1 MFALFSGG
9 APRHRPGLL
18 RRRACARGLDSA
30 PPICTLG
37 GVASSGMNK
46 AKPPKT
52 PPVNAAARMTT
63 AEATVGALIAHGID
77 TIYALPGVH
86 NDSLFDALFKAGDAI
101 RTIHTR
107 HEQGAAYL
115 ALGAALAT
123 GRPQVYSVVPGPGLL
138 NSSAALL
145 TAYGM
150 NAPVLGLVGQ
160 IPQSAIGRGL
170 GHLHEIRDQ
179 AGIIARLVDF
189 SARIRAPAQA
199 AALVAQA
206 LRAMRTGRPGPAV
219 LECAIDVWGRSAP
232 VCAPAP
238 MTSAPQEP
246 IDEDALA
253 YAAKRLAAAKRP
265 LIVAGGGAQDAAAEV
280 ADLSRLLQAPV
291 LAYRR
296 GRGVLDSRDPLSVTL
311 PLGRELWGEADVVLG
326 VGTRL
331 FHGYTHWGID
341 ADLAVIR
348 IDADPEEPERF
359 APPVVTL
366 IGDAKPI
373 MRRLI
378 DALPTHHRPSRRAE
392 MEERQAKMRRRL
404 AKLAPQI
411 ALLEAIRAELPEEG
425 VFVDEVTQ
433 VGFAARLLLPIYKP
447 RTFLSPGYQDNLGWG
462 YATALGA
469 QHARADVPVLSIA
482 GDGGFLFT
490 SNELATAI
498 RHRIPLTVIVF
509 NDGAFGNVRR
519 TQEEQFG
526 NRVIASDLANPD
538 FVRYAQSFG
547 AEAER
552 ARNPQQLRAAL
563 KRAFKRRDGPSLI
576 EVPVSQMPSPW
587 EFIHMPRVRG
597 LA

>member
-1 MFALFSGG
+1 MSK
-9 APRHRPGLL
+9 
-18 RRRACARGLDSA
+18 
-30 PPICTLG
+30 
-37 GVASSGMNK
+37 VK
-46 AKPPKT
+46 QPKT
-52 PPVNAAARMTT
+52 PAADAAVRMTA
-63 AEATVGALIAHGID
+63 AEATVEALIAHGID

-86 NDSLFDALFKAGDAI
+86 NDPLFDALFQAAARI

-123 GRPQVYSVVPGPGLL
+123 GKPQVYSVVPGPGLL
-138 NSSAALL
+138 NSAAALL

-150 NAPVLGLVGQ
+150 NAPVLALIGQ

-189 SARIRAPAQA
+189 SARIRAPTQA
-199 AALVAQA
+199 APLVARA
-206 LRAMRTGRPGPAV
+206 LRAMRMGRPGPAV

-232 VCAPAP
+232 VPAAAPVLPVSEA
-238 MTSAPQEP
+238 P
-246 IDEDALA
+246 IDEEQIGDAA
-253 YAAKRLAAAKRP
+253 HRLAGAKRP
-265 LIVAGGGAQDAAAEV
+265 LIVVGGGAQDAAAEV

-326 VGTRL
+326 IGTRL
-331 FHGYTHWGID
+331 FYGYAHWGID
-341 ADLAVIR
+341 AELAVIR
-348 IDADPEEPERF
+348 IDADPDEPERF
-359 APPVVTL
+359 ARPTVAL

-373 MRRLI
+373 LRHLI
-378 DALPTHHRPSRRAE
+378 DALSAHHRPSRRAE

-404 AKLAPQI
+404 EKLAPQI
-411 ALLEAIRAELPEEG
+411 AFLDAIRAELP
-425 VFVDEVTQ
+425 Q
-433 VGFAARLLLPIYKP
+433 IGFAARLLFPVYRP

-469 QHARADVPVLSIA
+469 QHARPDVPVLSIA

-490 SNELATAI
+490 SNELATAVH
-498 RHRIPLTVIVF
+498 HRIPLTVIVF
-509 NDGAFGNVRR
+509 SDGAFGNVRR

-526 NRVIASDLANPD
+526 NRVIASDLTNPD
-538 FVRYAQSFG
+538 FMRYAQSFG
-547 AEAER
+547 AEADR
-552 ARNPQQLRAAL
+552 AHSPQQLRAAL
-563 KRAFKRRDGPSLI
+563 QRAFKRRDGPTLI
-576 EVPVSQMPSPW
+576 EVPVPQMPSPW

-597 LA
+597 AR